1 LQVEVL
7 MHFRE
12 QWRPS
17 STGRLIERA
26 MVGTRRHV
34 FRKEVPIARESV
46 VAPGREFWI
55 LHPRGQILDASAQ
68 LPSPDTLQVLLL
80 DGSWGETRNMVSMTE
95 DWGRLVQLPLAG
107 ESRYWL
113 RAQQGDG
120 RQSTVEALMGLL
132 RLLGLGSA
140 AAQIAL
146 HFELQVYASLQAR
159 GQTGLPPTTSITLPS
174 KRHCRTC
181 SSACTVG
188 VPMNWLFESGKRAA
202 SEGWRPR
209 GRGKGGA
216 DFWWSI
222 ELNGHS
228 VNFSVEP
235 ERAK

>member
-1 LQVEVL
+1 

-159 GQTGLPPTTSITLPS
+159 GQTGPAADYLNHSPIKAALPDLLERLHRRRPNELALR
-174 KRHCRTC
+174 KRE
-181 SSACTVG
+181 A
-188 VPMNWLFESGKRAA
+188 SGQ
-202 SEGWRPR
+202 
-209 GRGKGGA
+209 
-216 DFWWSI
+216 
-222 ELNGHS
+222 
-228 VNFSVEP
+228 
-235 ERAK
+235 